1 PWEAKMVRWR
11 KRLAVAAVLLSVLAL
26 TGTLLATQSASA
38 AGPRYLDPKAPV
50 PARVKDLLGPRAL
63 GEKWGQVAQM
73 APGKVRGPGPPAGGD
88 CNGGNND
95 PLQPVCLQKVLI

>member
-1 PWEAKMVRWR
+1 MVRWR

-50 PARVKDLLGPRAL
+50 PARVKDLLRRMTLEEKVGRASCR
-63 GEKWGQVAQM
+63 ERV
-73 APGKVRGPGPPAGGD
+73 
-88 CNGGNND
+88 
-95 PLQPVCLQKVLI
+95 